1 MKVIKSRE
9 GMSIFV
15 DDEDYERLSNYTW
28 RAEKDYY
35 TFYACRSAG
44 GKKPRMHRVIMNA
57 KPGEIVDHIDG
68 NGLNNQKSNLRIC
81 TTSQNNRNVKHV
93 RGVSKYKGVYYKKG
107 KNWTAH
113 IKYNHTMQYLGS
125 FDTQEKAAIAYDQAA
140 LILFQEFAS
149 PNIIDEI
156 ERQKILS
163 TMNTRQIKKL
173 SESKSKCKKL
183 LISKWNR

>member
-1 MKVIKSRE
+1 MKMIKSKE

-15 DDEDYERLSNYTW
+15 DDEDYGRLSNYTW
-28 RAEKDYY
+28 RTEKDYY
-35 TFYACRSAG
+35 VYYAYRNCG
-44 GKKPRMHRVIMNA
+44 GKKLRMHRVIMNA

-113 IKYNHTMQYLGS
+113 IKYDHTMQYLGS

-149 PNIIDEI
+149 LNIIDDI

-163 TMNTRQIKKL
+163 AMDAKQMRKL
-173 SESKSKCKKL
+173 NDNRIKCKQL
-183 LISKWNR
+183 LTGN